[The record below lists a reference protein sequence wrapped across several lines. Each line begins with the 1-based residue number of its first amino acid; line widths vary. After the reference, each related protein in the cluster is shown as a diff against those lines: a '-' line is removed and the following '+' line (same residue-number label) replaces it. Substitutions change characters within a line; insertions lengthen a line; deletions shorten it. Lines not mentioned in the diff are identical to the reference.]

1 MNEQDYSKREIDEK
15 MVYIKD
21 QLNRIEEQ
29 TKKTNGSVAR
39 AFQEISALKVWRGYI
54 AGIGSVVVVLL
65 IPILIALIESNKI

>member
-15 MVYIKD
+15 MVDIKD

-54 AGIGSVVVVLL
+54 AGIGSVVVALL
-65 IPILIALIESNKI
+65 IPILIALIESKKI